1 MKTLWRLWRVAV
13 GFTQTLQKPG
23 QLGITVKFA
32 KSSHGI
38 WIATLAPGLVQDWND
53 KHPDQCV
60 AVNDRILSVNGVKGQ
75 SQDLVAKMREVSD
88 TIVLV
93 VMHYD

>member
-1 MKTLWRLWRVAV
+1 MYAPTINMALLRRSGVLFPQV
-13 GFTQTLQKPG
+13 LQKPG

-53 KHPDQCV
+53 KHPHESV
-60 AVNDRILSVNGVKGQ
+60 AVNAARMSVRLGSGLR
-75 SQDLVAKMREVSD
+75 SVAES
-88 TIVLV
+88 
-93 VMHYD
+93 